1 MRSMVLLLC
10 HIESS
15 CIRGGLWV
23 KIGFLFALLDNLSI
37 MSSTDAVGW
46 FFSLLFFFD
55 VLLPMP

>member
-1 MRSMVLLLC
+1 MLLLC